1 MNTLKVF
8 VFSLVAIGCF
18 PLLAGEDLQYFE
30 LRTYYANEGK
40 LDELHARFRDHT
52 VALFEKHGMTNLV
65 YWTPRENEKSA
76 LVYLLGYPDKA
87 AREKSWKAFRDD
99 PEWKSAYADST
110 KDGKLI
116 AKVESLFLV
125 PTDYS
130 PDFPTDPAKEPRLFE
145 MRRYTTNPGKLDA
158 LDARFRDH
166 TVALFEKHGLSNVAY
181 FHLDG
186 NQEGSDTVLLY
197 FLVHEDEEKRNLG
210 FDTFR
215 DDPEWQS
222 AREAS
227 EKDGKIL
234 VKGGVESTFL
244 IPTDYSP
251 LK

>member
-1 MNTLKVF
+1 MNSIRLAA
-8 VFSLVAIGCF
+8 SLLLLSVSI
-18 PLLAGEDLQYFE
+18 PLLASEDLQYFE
-30 LRTYYANEGK
+30 LRTYFANEGR

-52 VALFEKHGMTNLV
+52 VALFEKHGMTNLA
-65 YWTPRENEKSA
+65 YWTPRDNEENA

-87 AREKSWKAFRDD
+87 AREKSWTAFRED
-99 PEWKSAYADST
+99 PEWKSVYAEST

-130 PDFPTDPAKEPRLFE
+130 PDFPTESAEEPRLFE
-145 MRRYTTNPGKLDA
+145 MRRYITNPGKLDA

-166 TVALFEKHGLSNVAY
+166 TVELFEKHGLSNVAY
-181 FHLDG
+181 FHLEDG
-186 NQEGSDTVLLY
+186 QDGSETVLLY
-197 FLVHEDEEKRNLG
+197 FLVHDDEEKRDTG
-210 FDTFR
+210 FAAFR

-234 VKGGVESTFL
+234 IRNGVESTFL

-251 LK
+251 FQ